1 MIVRKAIPADAYQL
15 AKLMKHVED
24 SNLMLFE
31 PGERKTTAEQLEKRL
46 AAMGEDSVVLVA
58 EEQKELTGY
67 LFAIGEDV
75 KRKRHSIYV
84 AVGIRQ
90 SERGKGRGTGLFQAL
105 EKWAAEQEIH
115 RIELT
120 VLEHNSPAIALY
132 KKMGY
137 EIEGL
142 KRDSIWMDGRFANEL
157 YMAKLL

>member
-1 MIVRKAIPADAYQL
+1 MTVRKAIPADAIEL

-46 AAMGEDSVVLVA
+46 AAMGEDSVVLVT

-67 LFAIGEDV
+67 LFAMGEGV
-75 KRKRHSIYV
+75 KRKRHSVYV

-90 SERGKGRGTGLFQAL
+90 SERGKGRGTGLFQTL
-105 EKWAAEQEIH
+105 EKWTAERDIH

-120 VLEHNSPAIALY
+120 VLEHNLPAIALY
-132 KKMGY
+132 KKMGF

-142 KRDSIWMDGRFANEL
+142 KRDSIWMDGRYANEL